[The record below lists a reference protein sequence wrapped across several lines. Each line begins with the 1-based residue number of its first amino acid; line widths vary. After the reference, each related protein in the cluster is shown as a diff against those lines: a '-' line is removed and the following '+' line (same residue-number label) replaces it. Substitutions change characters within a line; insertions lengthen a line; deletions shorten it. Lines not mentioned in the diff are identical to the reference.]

1 MWRSARLET
10 MPHWYSRHDLL
21 TLRKMIK
28 AQKTKAALTL
38 VDELRKRLKKMHGFS
53 KNKNAP
59 EMKAIMSAARE
70 KPERYTSNRL
80 VSDLRER
87 FR

>member
-1 MWRSARLET
+1 